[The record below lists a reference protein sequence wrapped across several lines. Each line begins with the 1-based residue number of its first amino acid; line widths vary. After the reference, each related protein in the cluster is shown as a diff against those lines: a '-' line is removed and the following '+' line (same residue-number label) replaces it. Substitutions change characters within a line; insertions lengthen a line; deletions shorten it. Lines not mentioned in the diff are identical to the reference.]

1 MTLTFEYV
9 LNEREKKAL
18 EELLPFWQ
26 QWKGK
31 NGNYPFKNWGLEELF
46 QAIMEC
52 GSRRFVS
59 EQIKHDQWRKRL
71 IDTDEWLNKERFR
84 LKEEREGEETMKI
97 RIRKIKITD
106 MDMEQ
111 VMKLAEEGADLI
123 AEDGNVYRIFG
134 EEGE

>member
-1 MTLTFEYV
+1 MLVTFEYE
-9 LNEREKKAL
+9 LNEREEKAL

-31 NGNYPFKNWGLEELF
+31 NGNYPFRNWGLEKLF

-59 EQIKHDQWRKRL
+59 EQIKQDQWRKRL